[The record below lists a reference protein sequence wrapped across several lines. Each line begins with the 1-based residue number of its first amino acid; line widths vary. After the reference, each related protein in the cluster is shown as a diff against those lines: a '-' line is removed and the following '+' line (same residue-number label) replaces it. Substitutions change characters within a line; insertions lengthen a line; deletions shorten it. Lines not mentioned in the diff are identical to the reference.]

1 MILVALTGGIG
12 SGKSSVST
20 ELSQR
25 GAAIIDADQIVRDL
39 QQPGKPVFESM
50 VERWGAGI
58 VASDGELDRQA
69 VAAIVFGD
77 KAELKA
83 LEALVHP
90 AVGVEMRNQMDELAA
105 TDRVVILD
113 IPLLAEGKG
122 DKRGASA
129 VVVVDCPIDIAVDR
143 LVRFRDFDRD
153 DATARIEA
161 QVSREERLALA
172 DFVIDNSG
180 SIDHLN
186 TEVSRCWDWLQQ
198 QSTTPWPPP
207 DN

>member
-20 ELSQR
+20 ELGQR

-39 QQPGKPVFESM
+39 QRPDKPVFESM
-50 VERWGAGI
+50 VERWGTGI

-77 KAELKA
+77 KDELKA

-90 AVGVEMRNQMDELAA
+90 AVGVEMRLQMDELAE

-129 VVVVDCPIDIAVDR
+129 VVVVDCPIDTAIDR
-143 LVRFRDFDRD
+143 LVTFREFDRD
-153 DATARIEA
+153 DAKARIEA

-180 SIDHLN
+180 SMEQLQQ
-186 TEVSRCWDWLQQ
+186 EVDRCWDWLQQ
-198 QSTTPWPPP
+198 QSSTPWPPP
-207 DN
+207 AD